1 MDIANEAGLKSLQ
14 DSPVLVLTGTA
25 DLLAVKTTS
34 QLPFGN
40 KFSFLQNSF
49 AVEKQELPDEFS
61 SNFSLFSCSFK
72 GRFMFALARY
82 LY

>member
-1 MDIANEAGLKSLQ
+1 M
-14 DSPVLVLTGTA
+14 LVLTGTA
-25 DLLAVKTTS
+25 DLFAVKTIS

-40 KFSFLQNSF
+40 KFAFLQNSF

-72 GRFMFALARY
+72 GGFVFTLGHY